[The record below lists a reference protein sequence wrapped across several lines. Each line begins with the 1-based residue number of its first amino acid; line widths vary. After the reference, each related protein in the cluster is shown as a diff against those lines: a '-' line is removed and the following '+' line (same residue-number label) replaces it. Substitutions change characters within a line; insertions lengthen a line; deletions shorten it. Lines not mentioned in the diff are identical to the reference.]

1 MTSAETGEDTG
12 LLDGIQIVD
21 CDSHLTEPADLW
33 ASRVSAKWQ
42 GRMPVQQTVDGLT
55 AWYVDGERWA
65 STGGNTIGR
74 VRQKIL
80 GTHVLNPFEE
90 IDPSAYNV
98 ADRLTLMDEMGLYA
112 QILYPNGVGFASNHI
127 FAIDD
132 IEQRTVVLQTFNDF
146 YADVQ
151 DESGERLLPQA
162 LLPVWDMD
170 LTVHEMT
177 RLIDRGLRG
186 FTLSDRPEL
195 LGLPELNDP
204 YFDPMWD
211 LFNESGAVAN
221 FHISAG
227 KKREETEASRL
238 GQYGTERG
246 KIPEVAPQAWST
258 FGRMR
263 HMAVRASQG
272 YMSNVR
278 IVANLCMSDMFDR
291 YPKLKVVSAESGIGW
306 VPFLLEALEYQLD
319 EMVTDPEERS
329 LQKRRPTEYFRD
341 HLYVMFWF
349 ESHGPATAI
358 PLIGANNVLIETDVP
373 HPTCY
378 YPGAREH
385 FAKVMSGLDKP
396 TVRRVLQDNAAEL
409 YRIAIP

>member
-1 MTSAETGEDTG
+1 LTSRVAANVDSSA
-12 LLDGIQIVD
+12 LDGIQIVD
-21 CDSHLTEPADLW
+21 CDSHFTEPEDLW
-33 ASRVSAKWQ
+33 SSRVTGKWKD
-42 GRMPVQQTVDGLT
+42 RMPVLKTVDGLT
-55 AWYVDGERWA
+55 AWYIDGDRWA

-74 VRQKIL
+74 GRRKIL
-80 GTHVLNPFEE
+80 GTHVLNPFEMV
-90 IDPSAYNV
+90 DPSAYSV
-98 ADRLTLMDEMGLYA
+98 ADRLALMDEMGIHI
-112 QILYPNGVGFASNHI
+112 QVVYPNGVGFASNHI
-127 FAIDD
+127 FAIEDA
-132 IEQRTVVLQTFNDF
+132 EQRTIVLQTFNDF
-146 YADVQ
+146 YADIQ
-151 DESGERLLPQA
+151 EESGERLLPQA

-170 LTVHEMT
+170 LTVAEMT
-177 RLIDRGLRG
+177 RLLDRGIRG

-204 YFDPMWD
+204 YFYPMWD
-211 LFNESGAVAN
+211 IFNETGAVAN
-221 FHISAG
+221 FHISSG
-227 KKREETEASRL
+227 KKREETESSRL
-238 GQYGTERG
+238 GQSGFVPGR
-246 KIPEVAPQAWST
+246 IPEVAPLAWSS

-263 HMAVRASQG
+263 NVAVRAAQG

-278 IVANLCMSDMFDR
+278 IVTNLCMSDMFDR
-291 YPKLKVVSAESGIGW
+291 FPKLKVVSAESGIGW

-319 EMVTDPEERS
+319 EMVADPEERS

-358 PLIGANNVLIETDVP
+358 PVIGAENVLVETDVP

-385 FAKVMSGLDKP
+385 FARVLSGLDAQ

-409 YRIAIP
+409 YHIAL